1 MKTQSLM
8 GFKCRK
14 PKTQSRPLFFLPLFM
29 RSQFLISQSMASC
42 RDPEATTR
50 KSVLA
55 PVSPKQ
61 DRTGQEKII
70 RVLSWSYKE
79 RNSVEWKRCSENA
92 GNLSW
97 PLKNLMH
104 KNSGKRKL
112 EKNVW
117 NCECTVKFSI
127 VACQQLD
134 SNGIIHECMHA
145 RMCTKN
151 EKQERAPAHAGWLSE
166 EGGLTP
172 LTSQVYSRFC
182 GKPTFF
188 TALLVLPLLRP
199 WEVALCS
206 VLVQCEQHPSF
217 AFQVTSTWRGGDLSL
232 WHCISFFSYS
242 YFPLFNKLWANQ
254 EHEGSRGYE
263 YSSLLADCSAER
275 LCKLRWRPGYLGGSC
290 LLCYNSEW

>member
-1 MKTQSLM
+1 M

-29 RSQFLISQSMASC
+29 RSPFLISQSMASC

-112 EKNVW
+112 EKLCEIVNVQW
-117 NCECTVKFSI
+117 NSALWLVNSLILMELFMSACMRACVRRMRSRREPLHMQDGSLKRVGWHHWHRSSTPASAENQLFS
-127 VACQQLD
+127 Q
-134 SNGIIHECMHA
+134 
-145 RMCTKN
+145 R
-151 EKQERAPAHAGWLSE
+151 
-166 EGGLTP
+166 
-172 LTSQVYSRFC
+172 
-182 GKPTFF
+182 
-188 TALLVLPLLRP
+188 
-199 WEVALCS
+199 
-206 VLVQCEQHPSF
+206 
-217 AFQVTSTWRGGDLSL
+217 
-232 WHCISFFSYS
+232 YS
-242 YFPLFNKLWANQ
+242 YCLCLDLGRWPFVQSWC
-254 EHEGSRGYE
+254 GV
-263 YSSLLADCSAER
+263 SSTQALHS
-275 LCKLRWRPGYLGGSC
+275 K
-290 LLCYNSEW
+290 